1 MTETNLTL
9 DARTFM
15 FVLGIFGIFMSFLSY
30 SFLRSLPKSILGI
43 REWSIAMFAMGTAFF
58 CFMLRGIAPDIT
70 GHFFGNAAALM
81 ATTFVILATLRFYR
95 INKLLWPVR
104 ILNLFFLLALIIE
117 YSIFGAEIPAN
128 RVVIV
133 GLPAALNLSS
143 AAVINLKYS
152 NRTFTL
158 ATLVPVGSLFVF
170 SASLGFRAV
179 NVLLGNTA
187 QSQLF
192 SNSRTQVI
200 FFLAAG
206 IATVAGSVGFILM
219 SIERLGQEI
228 VEQTAKTQH
237 ASRLSAIGEMAGGI
251 AHEINNP
258 LAIIQGSLT
267 ILENHLEQIGQSDQK
282 VTDRLS
288 RISAAIERITRII
301 RALRTFTRQSEADPM
316 VVTDL
321 KTIMEDTLDLCS
333 EKLRAQGVEIQVQAV
348 PHVSIECQ
356 SVQISQVLINLLN
369 NAFDSVIG
377 QKIEKPFIRIDFESS
392 PQFIKIA
399 VVNPG
404 PPLSEEVKA
413 RLFQPFFSTKEVGKG
428 TGLGLSISKN
438 IIDQHRGKLSV
449 QESNGFVSFILELPL
464 RPA

>member
-15 FVLGIFGIFMSFLSY
+15 FVLGIFGIFMSFLSF

-58 CFMLRGIAPDIT
+58 CFMLRGIGPDIF
-70 GHFFGNAAALM
+70 GHFLGNAAALV
-81 ATTFVILATLRFYR
+81 ATAFVILATLRFHGIKR
-95 INKLLWPVR
+95 LLWPVR

-117 YSIFGAEIPAN
+117 YSIFGAEIPTN

-133 GLPAALNLSS
+133 GLPAAFNLSS
-143 AAVINLKYS
+143 TAVINLKNS

-158 ATLVPVGSLFVF
+158 ATLVPVGSLFIF

-179 NVLLGNTA
+179 NVLLGHTA
-187 QSQLF
+187 SSELF
-192 SNSRTQVI
+192 SSSKTQVI

-206 IATVAGSVGFILM
+206 ISTVAGSVGFILM
-219 SIERLGQEI
+219 SIERLGQQI

-267 ILENHLEQIGQSDQK
+267 ILENHLEQIGHSDKK
-282 VTDRLS
+282 VTDRIG
-288 RISAAIERITRII
+288 RITGAIDRITRII

-316 VVTDL
+316 VATDL
-321 KTIMEDTLDLCS
+321 KTIIEDTLDLCS
-333 EKLRAQGVEIQVQAV
+333 EKLRAQGVEIQVQAI

-356 SVQISQVLINLLN
+356 PVQISQVLINLLN
-369 NAFDSVIG
+369 NAFDSVTA
-377 QKIEKPFIRIDFESS
+377 QKIEKPFIKMDFESS
-392 PQFIKIA
+392 PQLVKIA
-399 VVNPG
+399 VANPG

-438 IIDQHRGKLSV
+438 IIDHHRGKLSV
-449 QESNGFVSFILELPL
+449 QESNGLVSFILELPL